1 MSNPGFSED
10 LLIEAVAAFQ
20 RYGSKREAA
29 KALNIEESSFYR
41 RLKAA
46 TKYGLCGPTQTK
58 PGFVIRSISSKEG
71 DAWVKQVPE
80 PGAPFEVPDGH
91 VVKGESALVDADGRV
106 IQRWVKTREGM
117 DATYAVDA
125 VKSAFEGWTA
135 PNFITPDPGETD
147 EDLLSIY
154 SLADVHLGLQA
165 VADESGADFNLSIA
179 AERFRDVTGRLFDR
193 SPNSDTAIIL
203 QLGDWS
209 HVDDDLALTPSSK
222 NTLQVSD
229 RLLDIT
235 RCGVRVM
242 VDYVY
247 HALQK
252 HRRVIVKV
260 LKGNHDL
267 NAWIALY
274 VALAEHFRDNDRVTI
289 DHGSA
294 DYWFF
299 RFGSTLIGAHHGHR
313 LKPEQ
318 MAGAMAMECREDW
331 GETLYRLFLH
341 GHLHHRR
348 VIEILG
354 VSVECMRTIAEVDH
368 HHSGKYGSG
377 KSLTS
382 ITIHRT
388 AGEDGRVQINLPP
401 VRRRAAQAA

>member
-10 LLIEAVAAFQ
+10 LQIEAAEAFK

-29 KALNIEESSFYR
+29 RAIGVEESSFYR

-46 TKYGLCGPTQTK
+46 TKSGLLGPARTK

-80 PGAPFEVPDGH
+80 PGEQFEVPDGH
-91 VVKGESALVDADGRV
+91 TVKGESALIDADGRV
-106 IQRWVKTREGM
+106 IQKWVKTREGGINPTT
-117 DATYAVDA
+117 AIDA

-135 PNFITPDPGETD
+135 PNFIAPEPGETD
-147 EDLLSIY
+147 EDLLTIY

-388 AGEDGRVQINLPP
+388 DGEDGRVQINLPP
-401 VRRRAAQAA
+401 VRKRAAA